1 MPEPTRADGTR
12 TLFEI
17 DHNSSNNRIFPI
29 PILKIII
36 IINE

>member
-1 MPEPTRADGTR
+1 MPEATQADATR